1 MQIER
6 IDHIVLKVKSITTT
20 CAFYQKHLGME
31 VIGLKNG
38 RKALKFGL
46 QKINLFESSNAPKLP
61 EANLKDWNTNICFIT
76 ATPVEEIKA
85 KLIENGV
92 EIIQGVVPKEGAL
105 GTIHSIY
112 FQDPDNNLIEVANYK

>member
-6 IDHIVLKVKSITTT
+6 IDHIVLKVKSIRETSD
-20 CAFYQKHLGME
+20 FYQKHLGME
-31 VIGLKNG
+31 VIDLVNG

-46 QKINLFESSNAPKLP
+46 QKINLYEASNAPTLP
-61 EANLKDWNTNICFIT
+61 ETKIKDWNTNICFIT
-76 ATPVEEIKA
+76 TTPIEEVKTKLEKNGIK
-85 KLIENGV
+85 
-92 EIIQGVVPKEGAL
+92 IIQGIVPKVGAL